1 MNPIQEKFQIETNP
15 VALPEALVQVEQAR
29 FTILTPRLIR
39 MEYSPD
45 NIFEDR
51 ASQAFWHRRQ
61 PVPQFQVRRPDQ
73 TGETRALEI
82 ETPYLHLLYQPG
94 QHFHRDSLSVRVKE
108 TGKIWRPGDPNP
120 GNLGGPVRTLDREGG
135 AVPLGPGLVSRLGWV
150 LVDDSRSLVF
160 NDQSWLEPR
169 QAGGSPGDRLDW
181 YFFGYGRDYPA
192 ALNDYAKISGPVPL
206 IPRWALGNWWSRYW
220 EYTQEELSELMLD
233 FKSRRVPLSIC
244 IIDMDWHITETGN
257 RCSGWTGYTWNRKLF
272 PEPAQFLNF
281 LHEQG
286 LKTALNLHPAEGIH
300 PHEEMYQEIARHMG
314 MDPEQ
319 GEPVQFDLAD
329 PVFAAAY
336 FELLHHP
343 HEDMGVDFWWIDW
356 QQGELT
362 RMPGLD
368 PLWWLNHLHAL
379 DLARSGSH
387 RPFLFSRWGGL
398 GNHRYPIGFSGDTQV
413 TWEALAFQPYFTSAS
428 ANVFYNWWSH
438 DIGGHM
444 FGMEEAEL
452 YARWVQYGVFSPI
465 LRLHSTKIRYH
476 QRLPWGYDAETFE
489 NTRAAMTLRHALIPY
504 IYTQAWREHSQ
515 NQAPIRPMYHAY
527 PEREEAYA
535 CPNQY
540 FFGSE
545 LLAAPFT
552 SRVDPDTQLARQVIW
567 LPEGEW
573 FHFERGERFSGEQW
587 LAYYG
592 SLRDIPVFARAG
604 AIIPME
610 RTPQF
615 GKTANP
621 VDMRVRVYPGADNR
635 FDLYEDDGETLR
647 HVQGAYAL
655 TPLAQT
661 WHAGQ
666 MVFEIGP
673 VQGDREVVP
682 PAREWEI
689 TFYALQ
695 APEKVDIRVNGSPI
709 DVQLQY
715 APENHSLVLSG
726 IRLAPD
732 DHLVVKL
739 QGEALMASETPL
751 PERLNRLLNMFRMD
765 TMTKFALASQLE
777 DIAEEPGSLGN
788 FRVGMKPAHLRL
800 LLETITEAGFEWQ
813 RSTGEEKLLLW
824 NNGRNERVQ
833 FQLSIERPLEW
844 DLRQRFEHQSGSL
857 PHFQIIPIEK
867 RLGEG
872 SWTMKIDYLH
882 VLTLEQGR
890 SPGIKP

>member
-1 MNPIQEKFQIETNP
+1 
-15 VALPEALVQVEQAR
+15 
-29 FTILTPRLIR
+29 
-39 MEYSPD
+39 
-45 NIFEDR
+45 
-51 ASQAFWHRRQ
+51 
-61 PVPQFQVRRPDQ
+61 
-73 TGETRALEI
+73 
-82 ETPYLHLLYQPG
+82 
-94 QHFHRDSLSVRVKE
+94 
-108 TGKIWRPGDPNP
+108 
-120 GNLGGPVRTLDREGG
+120 
-135 AVPLGPGLVSRLGWV
+135 
-150 LVDDSRSLVF
+150 
-160 NDQSWLEPR
+160 
-169 QAGGSPGDRLDW
+169 
-181 YFFGYGRDYPA
+181 
-192 ALNDYAKISGPVPL
+192 
-206 IPRWALGNWWSRYW
+206 
-220 EYTQEELSELMLD
+220 
-233 FKSRRVPLSIC
+233 
-244 IIDMDWHITETGN
+244 
-257 RCSGWTGYTWNRKLF
+257 
-272 PEPAQFLNF
+272 
-281 LHEQG
+281 
-286 LKTALNLHPAEGIH
+286 
-300 PHEEMYQEIARHMG
+300 
-314 MDPEQ
+314 
-319 GEPVQFDLAD
+319 
-329 PVFAAAY
+329 
-336 FELLHHP
+336 
-343 HEDMGVDFWWIDW
+343 
-356 QQGELT
+356 
-362 RMPGLD
+362 
-368 PLWWLNHLHAL
+368 
-379 DLARSGSH
+379 
-387 RPFLFSRWGGL
+387 
-398 GNHRYPIGFSGDTQV
+398 
-413 TWEALAFQPYFTSAS
+413 
-428 ANVFYNWWSH
+428 
-438 DIGGHM
+438 
-444 FGMEEAEL
+444 
-452 YARWVQYGVFSPI
+452 
-465 LRLHSTKIRYH
+465 
-476 QRLPWGYDAETFE
+476 
-489 NTRAAMTLRHALIPY
+489 
-504 IYTQAWREHSQ
+504 
-515 NQAPIRPMYHAY
+515 
-527 PEREEAYA
+527 
-535 CPNQY
+535 
-540 FFGSE
+540 
-545 LLAAPFT
+545 
-552 SRVDPDTQLARQVIW
+552 
-567 LPEGEW
+567 
-573 FHFERGERFSGEQW
+573 
-587 LAYYG
+587 
-592 SLRDIPVFARAG
+592 LRDIPVFARAG

-621 VDMRVRVYPGADNR
+621 VDMRVRVYPGGDNR

-739 QGEALMASETPL
+739 QGEALMAPETPL